1 MVNII
6 ASKMT
11 YSEFESDSYYA
22 SNSGSDSNS
31 ESDFSSFYI
40 CISVNKLNNSFVHS
54 HNRINSYTGYASV
67 IHNFF

>member
-1 MVNII
+1 
-6 ASKMT
+6 MT

-22 SNSGSDSNS
+22 SNSGSDSNSDS